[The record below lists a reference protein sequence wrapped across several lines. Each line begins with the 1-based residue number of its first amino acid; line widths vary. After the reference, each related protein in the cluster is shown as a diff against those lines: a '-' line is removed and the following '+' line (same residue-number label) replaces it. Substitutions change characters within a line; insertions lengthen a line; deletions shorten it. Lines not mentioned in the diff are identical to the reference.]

1 MVLGLS
7 STYVSTT
14 MCFPPK
20 YKNIVLNISSL
31 VACLKK
37 LATFCTNEEM
47 YQRKAVEYMKEKE
60 VANFQEDKKL
70 RILFDEK

>member
-14 MCFPPK
+14 MCFPPN
-20 YKNIVLNISSL
+20 YKNIVLNTSSL

-37 LATFCTNEEM
+37 LAFGAYKEM

>member
-20 YKNIVLNISSL
+20 YKNIVLNTSSL

-37 LATFCTNEEM
+37 LATFCANEEM

-60 VANFQEDKKL
+60 VAKL
-70 RILFDEK
+70 SGGQKAANSL